1 MRHSCF
7 QPILTLALTLA
18 SALCVAAQG
27 SSSNAP
33 ARVFREKV
41 EPNWFA
47 GADGVTTKFWYR
59 VEIAKDQREFI
70 LANAAEG
77 RRAPAFDHARVAEA
91 LGTWGRPQSKGPS
104 VIEPA
109 RLRIWKRRPTRSTL
123 VRSYE

>member
-59 VEIAKDQREFI
+59 VEIAKDQREFHP
-70 LANAAEG
+70 G
-77 RRAPAFDHARVAEA
+77 QRCRRQAR
-91 LGTWGRPQSKGPS
+91 PCF
-104 VIEPA
+104 
-109 RLRIWKRRPTRSTL
+109 
-123 VRSYE
+123 